1 VPTLCNATMST
12 PLDQRTELLYAAADI
27 DRRIDAVFEG
37 FFVGADA
44 TEQASRCDDHELA
57 PWFLRWLPEH
67 QPILEAGFG
76 TGRWL
81 AWFEGQAWRSVG
93 IERIAVLVEQA
104 RSQLPKANL
113 SLGDFRELPFA
124 DCSFGSV
131 VALGSIEHAPEGPL
145 RALREFHRVLRP
157 GGLCLLTVPAGTPM
171 LRAREWLRRV
181 RVRLLATLG
190 REHLVKSAWRPPGSP
205 VAAWCPV
212 LHEDGCGWHFYEYLF
227 TDAQMRGFLESAGL
241 QLISAGVM
249 ALDKG
254 VIFDFGRLAGSFD
267 DDGTASL
274 NFVGCAIK
282 KLLPPW
288 VVAQTL
294 SYVVRRE

>member
-93 IERIAVLVEQA
+93 IEPPFLLNRRVLNSQKQICPSEISESCHSLTA
-104 RSQLPKANL
+104 RS
-113 SLGDFRELPFA
+113 
-124 DCSFGSV
+124 
-131 VALGSIEHAPEGPL
+131 
-145 RALREFHRVLRP
+145 
-157 GGLCLLTVPAGTPM
+157 VPSSHW
-171 LRAREWLRRV
+171 AR
-181 RVRLLATLG
+181 
-190 REHLVKSAWRPPGSP
+190 
-205 VAAWCPV
+205 
-212 LHEDGCGWHFYEYLF
+212 
-227 TDAQMRGFLESAGL
+227 
-241 QLISAGVM
+241 
-249 ALDKG
+249 
-254 VIFDFGRLAGSFD
+254 
-267 DDGTASL
+267 
-274 NFVGCAIK
+274 
-282 KLLPPW
+282 
-288 VVAQTL
+288 
-294 SYVVRRE
+294 